1 MNQIQL
7 TEEQF
12 DEQYH
17 PVKNHLRPDAPF
29 DGCMFETYG
38 IELEH
43 VVRCLKSTKKQVWT
57 IIESDVNDNM
67 YYVSGLHIVNRLGF
81 LVTPER
87 IPEDTEV
94 EVFIDVESCKL
105 PE

>member
-1 MNQIQL
+1 MKQIQL

-17 PVKNHLRPDAPF
+17 PVKNHLDNNASF

-38 IELEH
+38 AELQH
-43 VVRCLKSTKKQVWT
+43 IVGCLKGTKRQVWT
-57 IIESDVNDNM
+57 IIESDRNDNI
-67 YYVSGLHIVNRLGF
+67 YYLSGLHIVNRLGF
-81 LVTPER
+81 LVTLER
-87 IPEDTEV
+87 VPEDTEV
-94 EVFIDVESCKL
+94 EVFIDIESHKL